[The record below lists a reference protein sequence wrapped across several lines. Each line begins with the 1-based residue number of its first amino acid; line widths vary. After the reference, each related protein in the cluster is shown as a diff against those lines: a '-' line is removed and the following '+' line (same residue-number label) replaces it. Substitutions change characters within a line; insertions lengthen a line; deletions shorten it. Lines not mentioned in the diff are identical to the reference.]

1 MSLIKC
7 PECGREISSFADFCP
22 HCGFPMK
29 KTEEKPK
36 KEENRNLVSLYKFSI
51 QKSTGS
57 PVATFVFMEIMI
69 VIIIVICIF
78 GGWIAIAIA
87 SIICTFLEILGVVG
101 MINDIVLYKKLNGL
115 TGKQLQYDPA
125 SKRLLFEDVNRVK
138 HEVLVANIVKLDGPT
153 TLSITFKESMSEATV
168 KVMIGN
174 TCREDVLKLREKIQE
189 LTDRATG
196 FTRRIPPIE

>member
-7 PECGREISSFADFCP
+7 PECGREISSFAGFCP

-51 QKSTGS
+51 QKSVGTPIGMFILIE
-57 PVATFVFMEIMI
+57 VLVI
-69 VIIIVICIF
+69 VTIVICAF
-78 GGWIAIAIA
+78 GGWVALAIALFIC
-87 SIICTFLEILGVVG
+87 SIIEIMGIVG
-101 MINDIVLYKKLNGL
+101 MITDIVLCKRLNRL
-115 TGKQLQYDPA
+115 SGKQLQYDPA
-125 SKRLLFEDVNRVK
+125 SKRLIFEDVNRVK
-138 HEVLVANIVKLDGPT
+138 HEVLVANVVKLDGPT